1 MALSFSKIC
10 SSVKYPFMF
19 VLLEDGICYDNDD
32 YGIWGATLFNTRT
45 MEIETAGYGH
55 GSDLYCRPDSVKYSE
70 AIASYPELDLYIRKA
85 LVNKW
90 FSNLKYI
97 TQACLGSGTTLNLP
111 CTINGGRKANG
122 KTGYLLTKE
131 TRINEYLAGKYGSRF
146 ARNNSVDIGFVY
158 IPDENAVYE
167 INVDYISIDY
177 DAAATATCDVIK
189 DKILHN
195 LEISTPVLAHLEA
208 YAMSYAYIDSQKLSS
223 NITSMIVANYEAPEL
238 ELPADVHYVDEE
250 KRQAKLKEK
259 QQKIYESKL
268 PGVIAWAKKV
278 GKNIDDV
285 KLIVNRTMRK
295 YNYLPLG
302 VTEVDF
308 TNIELNN

>member
-1 MALSFSKIC
+1 MALSFSKIR
-10 SSVKYPFMF
+10 SSVHYPFMF

-55 GSDLYCRPDSVKYSE
+55 GADLYCRPDSVKYSE
-70 AIASYPELDLYIRKA
+70 AIASYPELDFHIRKA

-90 FSNLKYI
+90 FSNPKYI

-111 CTINGGRKANG
+111 CTIVGGRKANG

-131 TRINEYLAGKYGSRF
+131 TRVNEYLAGKYGSRF

-177 DAAATATCDVIK
+177 DAAATAACDVIK
-189 DKILHN
+189 DKILN
-195 LEISTPVLAHLEA
+195 SLDISTPVLAHLEA
-208 YAMSYAYIDSQKLSS
+208 YGMSYAYVDSQKLSS
-223 NITSMIVANYEAPEL
+223 TITSMIVANYEAPEL
-238 ELPADVHYVDEE
+238 ELPADVRYIDEE
-250 KRQAKLKEK
+250 KRQAKLKER

-278 GKNIDDV
+278 GKDTEDV
-285 KLIVNRTMRK
+285 KKIVNLTMRK

-302 VTEVDF
+302 AKEVDF
-308 TNIELNN
+308 TNNEL